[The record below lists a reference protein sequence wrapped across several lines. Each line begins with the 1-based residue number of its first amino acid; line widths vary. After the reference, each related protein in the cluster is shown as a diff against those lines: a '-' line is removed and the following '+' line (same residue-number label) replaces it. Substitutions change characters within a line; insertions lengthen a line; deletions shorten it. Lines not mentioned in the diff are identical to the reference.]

1 MNNKELIINLIQ
13 QDLKYNQLLSGLERV
28 GLYAEDL
35 HLNLLDIIS
44 ELMNVPEGKADD
56 AWSDIYV
63 SFMQQAVEFEF
74 SANKETLKPLAI
86 ACYGRLQSLLEDN
99 D

>member
-1 MNNKELIINLIQ
+1 MNNKELIIHLIQ

-44 ELMNVPEGKADD
+44 ELMNVPEGKKDD
-56 AWSDIYV
+56 AWTAIYV
-63 SFMQQAVEFEF
+63 SFMQQAIEFEV
-74 SANKETLKPLAI
+74 SANKDTLKPLAI
-86 ACYGRLQSLLEDN
+86 ACYRELQTLLEDSN
-99 D
+99 